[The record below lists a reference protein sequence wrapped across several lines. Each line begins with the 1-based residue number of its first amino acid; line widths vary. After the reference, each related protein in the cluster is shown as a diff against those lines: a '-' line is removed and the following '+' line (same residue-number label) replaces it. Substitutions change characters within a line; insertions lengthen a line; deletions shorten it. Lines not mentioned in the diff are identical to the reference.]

1 MSTKVACQYN
11 TSCTRVSIGD
21 LKRRNFGVDLEC
33 GSECYQLLCLI
44 FNRTNNGVAAK
55 NSNK

>member
-1 MSTKVACQYN
+1 MNTKDTCQYN
-11 TSCTRVSIGD
+11 TSCSRVSIRD

-33 GSECYQLLCLI
+33 GSEYYQLLCLI
-44 FNRTNNGVAAK
+44 FDRTNNRVAAK